1 MSTFFGAIRY
11 LGSRLIYPI
20 SWTLLIIVLLC
31 LPGKAIPSHG
41 IFGIKNLDKVVHVGL
56 FGTFVL
62 LWGILSWNRIRSRQT
77 WYIWLILVVVASVG
91 LGVALE
97 FVQAAYI
104 PNRSFDVWDI
114 WSDLAG
120 SLLVMYLL
128 PRYGRKYKVLIEK
141 S

>member
-1 MSTFFGAIRY
+1 MPTFFTAIRY

-20 SWTLLIIVLLC
+20 SWTLLIIILLC

-62 LWGILSWNRIRSRQT
+62 LWGILAWTRNEGRKT
-77 WYIWLILVVVASVG
+77 WYKWLIIVVLMSIG

-97 FVQAAYI
+97 FVQAAWI

-120 SLLVMYLL
+120 SVLVLFWL
-128 PRYGRKYKVLIEK
+128 TRYGLKYKVLIEK